1 MKETDGM
8 DPLVRDHEA
17 FIAELNR
24 VCPEAVSGLAIAGPP
39 PPMLSLRER
48 VNLLRTLPDNAGI
61 DAFMRAWYARGEAT
75 QDGRAAADDR
85 GVRVRE

>member
-1 MKETDGM
+1 MKEGGGT
-8 DPLVRDHEA
+8 DPLLRDHED

-48 VNLLRTLPDNAGI
+48 VDLLRTLPDNAGV
-61 DAFMRAWYARGEAT
+61 DAFMRAWYARGEPT
-75 QDGRAAADDR
+75 KNGRTAANDR
-85 GVRVRE
+85 DA